1 MRLRELGI
9 VAAILSVLSISNLSE
24 AREVRDSVKIYF
36 RQGYSILDL
45 SIRDNRQVL
54 ERIADSLSIGYAD
67 SVYTLKKVMVVG
79 GASPEGTIP
88 LNKRLSE
95 KRANVLFDYLAQ
107 YGELPDSLTSF
118 VYLGR
123 DWNGLVD
130 LVEADPDVPY
140 RDETLEY
147 LRDIAARSEGGEKL
161 ADNNVGRLSRFKGGE
176 PYRYMYREL
185 FPEIR
190 ASRLYLWYE
199 KERNPIYVPVV
210 RLRSTFLTSRRA
222 CSRGLS
228 CRRCWRSPSIWRSRP
243 ICSTT
248 PCSCRTP
255 QWSSTLEGTGA
266 SPAAGCTAGGRRTRR
281 TGTGVSTE
289 ETSLSAAGS
298 AAALRRSR

>member
-176 PYRYMYREL
+176 PTRFQALPLVREGAQ
-185 FPEIR
+185 P
-190 ASRLYLWYE
+190 YLC
-199 KERNPIYVPVV
+199 
-210 RLRSTFLTSRRA
+210 A
-222 CSRGLS
+222 RGRGSGL
-228 CRRCWRSPSIWRSRP
+228 PS
-243 ICSTT
+243 
-248 PCSCRTP
+248 
-255 QWSSTLEGTGA
+255 
-266 SPAAGCTAGGRRTRR
+266 
-281 TGTGVSTE
+281 
-289 ETSLSAAGS
+289 
-298 AAALRRSR
+298 